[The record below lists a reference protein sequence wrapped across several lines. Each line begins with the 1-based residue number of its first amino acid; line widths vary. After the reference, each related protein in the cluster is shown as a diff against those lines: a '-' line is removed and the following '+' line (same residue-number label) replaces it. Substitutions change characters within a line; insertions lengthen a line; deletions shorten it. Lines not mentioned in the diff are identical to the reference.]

1 MEFYSLSRDFAM
13 IERAS
18 KRQALLLRSLAHR
31 NYRLYFGGQGISLI
45 GTWMQ
50 QVAMSWLVYQMTQ
63 SSFRLSI
70 ILFANQIPA
79 LFLSPVAGT
88 LADRWDR
95 HRVLLLTQTL
105 AMVQALLLT
114 LLTWTGHIDVWQL
127 LALSLFLGVVNTFD
141 MTTRQAFLSEMVTDR
156 ADLGNAI
163 ALNSM
168 LVNAARL
175 LGPALAGILLAQTS
189 AEVCFLLNSLSYLAV
204 LLALCAMRLEGPR
217 RQRSSEPLWQELR
230 DGFRYVSGFAPI
242 RTLLLLLALAS
253 IAGTSYTVLLPELTV
268 RRLGCDAHM
277 LAFLMAAS
285 GLGALTG
292 ALFLASRKNVL
303 GLDRWILLAL
313 TLLGLGLLALAG
325 VSDFRL
331 ALLVLF
337 LIGFGIMVE
346 LAASNTLLQTIAAE
360 DKRGRVMSF
369 YTMAF
374 LGMAPL
380 GSLLT
385 GVLAAWLGLPITC
398 LINGLLCLTGAALF
412 GLSLP
417 RLHVLVRPIYA
428 RLNLLPPLT
437 TGIATASDL
446 EMVVKE

>member
-1 MEFYSLSRDFAM
+1 MNLHP
-13 IERAS
+13 
-18 KRQALLLRSLAHR
+18 LLRSLAHR
-31 NYRLYFGGQGISLI
+31 NYRLYFAGQGISLI

-50 QVAMSWLVYQMTQ
+50 QIAMSWLVYKMTG
-63 SSFRLSI
+63 SSFQLSVV
-70 ILFANQIPA
+70 LFANQISA
-79 LFLSPVAGT
+79 LFLSPVAGA
-88 LADRWDR
+88 LADRWKR
-95 HRVLLLTQTL
+95 HRVLLLTQSL
-105 AMVQALLLT
+105 AMVQALLLA
-114 LLTWTGHIDVWQL
+114 LLTWTDRIDVWQIL
-127 LALSLFLGVVNTFD
+127 VLSLFLGIVNTFD
-141 MTTRQAFLSEMVTDR
+141 MTSRQAFLSEMVTDR

-168 LVNAARL
+168 MVNGARL
-175 LGPALAGILLAQTS
+175 LGPTLAGILLAKTS
-189 AEVCFLLNSLSYLAV
+189 AEVCFLLNGLSYLAV
-204 LLALCAMRLEGPR
+204 LVALRAMRLDGP
-217 RQRSSEPLWQELR
+217 QRERPKEPLWQGLR

-253 IAGTSYTVLLPELTV
+253 LAGTSYTVLLPELTV
-268 RRLGCDAHM
+268 RRLGGDAHT

-285 GLGALTG
+285 GLGAMVG
-292 ALFLASRKNVL
+292 ALFLASRKSVL
-303 GLDRWILLAL
+303 GLGHWILLAL
-313 TLLGLGLLALAG
+313 TLLGLGLLSLAI
-325 VSDFRL
+325 VANFRL

-337 LIGFGIMVE
+337 TIGSGMMVE
-346 LAASNTLLQTIAAE
+346 LAGSNTLLQTIADE

-385 GVLAAWLGLPITC
+385 GALAAWLGLPMAC
-398 LINGLLCLTGAALF
+398 LINGLFCLTGAALF

-417 RLHVLVRPIYA
+417 RWHLLVRPIYV

-446 EMVVKE
+446 ETVAKE